1 MNDLLLKALRC
12 EKVSR
17 PPVWLMR
24 QAGRY
29 MPQYRAL
36 RKQHSLWEMFHHP
49 EIAADVTCL
58 PLELLKVDAA
68 ILFSDILV
76 IAEALGLAV
85 RFPEGKGPYVEPRI
99 TTQSQVDSLNYI
111 PVEKSLDYVF
121 KTIMTVKEKMDVPL
135 IGFSGGPFTVA
146 SYFIDSA
153 SQYAFEQTKRW
164 IKTSPKTLHCLLTKI
179 TEATIAYLE
188 GQIRA
193 GADVIQV
200 FDSWANVLNDEE
212 FALFSLPYLHQIVK
226 ALQPSGVPVI
236 LFCRNSS
243 LRAEA
248 LAALLPTGISF
259 DWHLPMCELR
269 QKVPLPIA
277 VQGNFNPEFL
287 KSPPEKIRAGVK
299 ELLVSMQDQLGFI
312 VNLGHGITPDIPLE
326 NVRTFVEAVK
336 EEKCGKEFI
345 T

>member
-12 EKVSR
+12 EPISR

-36 RKQHSLWEMFHHP
+36 RMKHSLWEMFHHP
-49 EIAADVTCL
+49 EIAAEVTHL
-58 PLELLKVDAA
+58 PLELLNVDAA

-76 IAEALGLAV
+76 IAEALGLSV
-85 RFPEGKGPYVEPRI
+85 HFPEGKGPRVVPSIKTRR
-99 TTQSQVDSLNYI
+99 QVDSLTYI

-121 KTIMTVKEKMDVPL
+121 KTIKIVKEKIDVPL

-146 SYFIDSA
+146 SYFIDST
-153 SQYAFEQTKRW
+153 SRNAFEQTKLW
-164 IKTSPKTLHCLLTKI
+164 MKTDPGILHCLLEKI
-179 TEATIAYLE
+179 TQATIVYLE
-188 GQIRA
+188 EQIRS
-193 GADVIQV
+193 GADAVQV
-200 FDSWANVLNDEE
+200 FDSWANILNDEE
-212 FALFSLPYLHQIVK
+212 FAVFSLPYLDRIVK
-226 ALQPSGVPVI
+226 ALRPSGVPVI
-236 LFCRNSS
+236 LFCRSSS

-248 LAALLPTGISF
+248 LARLQPAGISF
-259 DWHLPMCELR
+259 DWHVPMYELR

-287 KSPPEKIRAGVK
+287 KLPPEKIRSDVK
-299 ELLVSMQDQLGFI
+299 ELLASMQGQLGFI

-336 EEKCGKEFI
+336 S
-345 T
+345 